1 MNLFLFS
8 LEGIRKRVSD
18 ELYDLKINHLSMIE
32 RLIENKKYV
41 ENIYEDKKKKHME
54 TTEEKYKE
62 IHPSAFCLM

>member
-1 MNLFLFS
+1 
-8 LEGIRKRVSD
+8 
-18 ELYDLKINHLSMIE
+18 MIE

>member
-41 ENIYEDKKKKHME
+41 ENIYEDKKHME